1 MIWSAGALGKLSVD
15 KARKARLTETRDTV
29 EQKLAQQ
36 LQECKSLH
44 ASHFRTASRLGY
56 PKQLRYMLPW
66 THGLLRSAALR
77 GGADVNA
84 DERCALMCLIM
95 VRCAVLAASVV

>member
-1 MIWSAGALGKLSVD
+1 MD

-29 EQKLAQQ
+29 EQKLGQQ

-44 ASHFRTASRLGY
+44 ASHFRATARLGY
-56 PKQLRYMLPW
+56 PRQLRYMLPW

-95 VRCAVLAASVV
+95 VSPLSSHKRSIDNRGTEE